1 MENGFSICAAGTG
14 QEYTTGIRVA
24 VVGHDKHSNDKEQ
37 KSDSKTIYMGGMD
50 AENEISK
57 KFAFAQKQALK
68 KILDQLDQDIEI
80 AEDMKDQ
87 GDTVMKLDSQIK
99 DERARLNS
107 IDETK
112 QQLQEQYGVDMDSQ
126 EQKDLELMQ
135 KAEKHASHPFDDQYK
150 LTEEEEEYL
159 ANLSQTPYQE
169 EVLMLDSAAE
179 ELQGK
184 IAGDIRDMDVAEAS
198 IWATKKALLKVHP
211 MVDAMEDS
219 NKMMEAA
226 RKELVGALWEQGK
239 EKLDEEMEEEKE
251 RIDEEKLE
259 ALEEKIRREEMEEDE
274 AKEEAN
280 RESMEDSVFAAS
292 ENIIIPSEMK
302 LESLQKDVRTL
313 IQDQTF
319 LDVDLKGLRVDKKL

>member
-1 MENGFSICAAGTG
+1 MGNGISICAAGTG

-24 VVGHDKHSNDKEQ
+24 VGGQDKHSDKQQ
-37 KSDSKTIYMGGMD
+37 KTDAKAIYMGGMG
-50 AENEISK
+50 AENEISR

-68 KILDQLDQDIEI
+68 KILNQLDEDMKI

-99 DERARLNS
+99 DERARLNN

-112 QQLQEQYGVDMDSQ
+112 KQLQEQYGVAPDSQ
-126 EQKDLELMQ
+126 EQKDLELLQ
-135 KAEKHASHPFDDQYK
+135 KAENHKNHPFDDEYK
-150 LTEEEEEYL
+150 LTDEEKEYL
-159 ANLSQTPYQE
+159 ANLSKTPYQE
-169 EVLMLDSAAE
+169 EILMLGGAE
-179 ELQGK
+179 KELQKK
-184 IAGDIRDMDVAEAS
+184 IAGDIRDMEVEEAS

-211 MVDAMEDS
+211 MVDAMDDADKIMETAFKQLVADLMDQGREKIDEDV
-219 NKMMEAA
+219 E
-226 RKELVGALWEQGK
+226 K
-239 EKLDEEMEEEKE
+239 EKEH
-251 RIDEEKLE
+251 IDEERLE

-292 ENIIIPSEMK
+292 ENIVISSGQK
-302 LESLQKDVRTL
+302 FESLQQDVKTL
-313 IQDQTF
+313 IMDQTF